1 MKLAIVV
8 DSSSGLTKK
17 EAEARG
23 WFYLPLYITIDGKE
37 YEDGVEITSKNFF
50 DICKVES
57 TVSTS
62 CSSVLQVD
70 NLLKKISKPNTF
82 VVFYSIS
89 KHLSS
94 QYKNILLAS
103 KKYENVH
110 VINSENI
117 SIPIIKEMVEL
128 EIGVNNK
135 EFTIEEG
142 IDIIEN
148 KTPRDLNNMTLF
160 PKFNDNLVRGG
171 RLSPSSAKLAK
182 LLKIVPI
189 ITLKNGK
196 LEKYGKGRIFNKTV
210 VNTTF
215 DIYKKLNSSSEDWII
230 MFGHSN
236 NVDKNL
242 LMQEISTLT
251 KQKKP
256 FIELF
261 IPPVISIHT
270 GLEAITPC
278 FLKLKYDIE
287 KYDFD
292 KVGGSTDELK

>member
-1 MKLAIVV
+1 MKLMIVV

-23 WFYLPLYITIDGKE
+23 WNYLSLFITVDGKE

-62 CSSVLQVD
+62 CSSVIQIE
-70 NLLKKISKPNTF
+70 NLLHKISKPDTF
-82 VVFYSIS
+82 VLFYTIS

-94 QYKNILLAS
+94 QYKNVLLAT
-103 KKYENVH
+103 KNFENVH

-117 SIPIIKEMVEL
+117 SIPIIKEVVEF
-128 EIGVNNK
+128 EIGVKNK
-135 EFTIEEG
+135 EITIQEG

-148 KTPRDLNNMTLF
+148 KTSRELDNMVLF

-182 LLKIVPI
+182 LLKIIPI
-189 ITLKNGK
+189 ISLRNGK
-196 LEKYGKGRIFNKTV
+196 LEKLGKGRIFNKTV
-210 VNTTF
+210 VNTTV
-215 DIYKKLNSSSEDWII
+215 DIYKKLNSSTEDWVL

-236 NVDKNL
+236 NSDKDSI
-242 LMQEISTLT
+242 MEDISTLT
-251 KQKKP
+251 KNKKP
-256 FIELF
+256 FIELY
-261 IPPVISIHT
+261 IPPVIAIHT

-278 FLKLKYDIE
+278 FLKLKYDVKLYGFE
-287 KYDFD
+287 KI
-292 KVGGSTDELK
+292 KG